1 MGRCGGC
8 ADGGRWARALYI
20 CICSDPCDDPGGVA
34 YRGVTHH
41 LRLGVGG
48 GDVTAGAG
56 YHHQHVTLLQA
67 DHSYRAGRPHLHII
81 IK

>member
-1 MGRCGGC
+1 MGRFGGC
-8 ADGGRWARALYI
+8 AAVGRWARTLCFFTY
-20 CICSDPCDDPGGVA
+20 CNPGDDPGGVG
-34 YRGVTHH
+34 YRGVALY

-81 IK
+81 